1 MTKIDSPGALMAIEL
16 EIKLTLHPQQIPQAV
31 AWLLAQPQ
39 ASEGGR
45 KRLVNTYYDTPGN
58 ELNGQRTALR
68 LRQAGSRTIQTLKTQ
83 GEFVNGA
90 HKRNEWE
97 WEVPGPN
104 LQLSLLADT
113 PLADNVNLARLA
125 PVFETNFERQVI
137 MLADDNAVIEVVVDT
152 GEIIAGGQSRGL
164 CEIEFELKSGN
175 PSSLLIWAQK
185 LAQQCPVFLNLVSK
199 AEQGYFLAN
208 APMARARAVEN
219 AGENAGESAGE
230 NAEKSADEAT
240 AALNKLLQGLSQ
252 SWLKQ
257 QSVNMKG
264 LNLGAL
270 AHLAAGCAASQSW
283 SGLVETLQGG
293 TKVSD
298 LLQQPSLGQMQLAML
313 RHIADQ
319 PGANSPRSGK
329 S

>member
-1 MTKIDSPGALMAIEL
+1 MAVEL
-16 EIKLTLHPQQIPQAV
+16 EIKLTLYPQQIPQAV
-31 AWLLAQPQ
+31 AWLLEQPQ

-45 KRLVNTYYDTPGN
+45 KRLVNTYYDTPDN
-58 ELNGQRTALR
+58 ELNGQRIALR

-104 LQLSLLADT
+104 LQLGLLADT

-125 PVFETNFERQVI
+125 PVFQTNFERQVI
-137 MLADDNAVIEVVVDT
+137 MLADDNAVIEVAVDT
-152 GEIIAGGQSRGL
+152 GEVIANGQSRAL

-199 AEQGYFLAN
+199 AEQGYFLADESV
-208 APMARARAVEN
+208 ATARAI
-219 AGENAGESAGE
+219 ESDDESGG
-230 NAEKSADEAT
+230 EAT
-240 AALNKLLQGLSQ
+240 ASLNRLLQRLSQ

-257 QSVNMKG
+257 QSVSMKR
-264 LNLGAL
+264 LNLDAL
-270 AHLAAGCAASQSW
+270 VQLVARGNMVQPWSELAEQ
-283 SGLVETLQGG
+283 LQNG

-298 LLQQPSLGQMQLAML
+298 LLQQPLLGQVQLAML
-313 RHIADQ
+313 RQVADER
-319 PGANSPRSGK
+319 GA
-329 S
+329 

>member
-1 MTKIDSPGALMAIEL
+1 MAIEL

-58 ELNGQRTALR
+58 ELNGQRIALR
-68 LRQAGSRTIQTLKTQ
+68 LRQAGSRVIQTLKTQ

-90 HKRNEWE
+90 HNRNEWE

-104 LQLSLLADT
+104 LQLGLLADT

-137 MLADDNAVIEVVVDT
+137 MLADDNAVIEVAVDT
-152 GEIIAGGQSRGL
+152 GEIIASGQSRAL

-175 PSSLLIWAQK
+175 PGSLLIWAQK

-208 APMARARAVEN
+208 APMAHARAVESDDESGGEN
-219 AGENAGESAGE
+219 DDENAGE
-230 NAEKSADEAT
+230 AT
-240 AALNKLLQGLSQ
+240 ASLNKLLQRLSQ

-257 QSVNMKG
+257 QSVNMKS

-270 AHLAAGCAASQSW
+270 AQLAAGCAASQSW
-283 SGLVETLQGG
+283 PELVETLQGG

-298 LLQQPSLGQMQLAML
+298 LLQQPLLGQVQLAML

-319 PGANSPRSGK
+319 PGAN
-329 S
+329 

>member
-1 MTKIDSPGALMAIEL
+1 MTIEL

-31 AWLLAQPQ
+31 AWLLAQLE
-39 ASEGGR
+39 ASEGKR
-45 KRLVNTYYDTPGN
+45 KRLVNTYYDTPSN
-58 ELNGQRTALR
+58 ELNGQRIALR

-104 LQLSLLADT
+104 LQLGLLADT

-137 MLADDNAVIEVVVDT
+137 MLADDNAVIEVAVDT
-152 GEIIAGGQSRGL
+152 GEIIANGKSRAL
-164 CEIEFELKSGN
+164 CEIEFELKSSN

-199 AEQGYFLAN
+199 AEQGYFLADESL
-208 APMARARAVEN
+208 ATARAIESDDED
-219 AGENAGESAGE
+219 GGESAGE
-230 NAEKSADEAT
+230 AT
-240 AALNKLLQGLSQ
+240 ASLNRLLQYLSQ

-257 QSVNMKG
+257 QSVNMAS
-264 LNLGAL
+264 LNLDAL
-270 AHLAAGCAASQSW
+270 AQLAERSDMDQPW
-283 SGLVETLQGG
+283 SELVEQLQGG

-298 LLQQPSLGQMQLAML
+298 LLEQLLLGQIQLAML
-313 RHIADQ
+313 RQIADEQ
-319 PGANSPRSGK
+319 GTN
-329 S
+329 

>member
-1 MTKIDSPGALMAIEL
+1 MAIEL

-31 AWLLAQPQ
+31 AWLLEQRE

-45 KRLVNTYYDTPGN
+45 KRLVNTYYDTPDN
-58 ELNGQRTALR
+58 ELNGQRIALR

-104 LQLSLLADT
+104 LQLGLLADT

-125 PVFETNFERQVI
+125 PVFQTNFERQVI
-137 MLADDNAVIEVVVDT
+137 MLADDNAVIEVAVDT
-152 GEIIAGGQSRGL
+152 GEIIANGQSRTL
-164 CEIEFELKSGN
+164 CEVEFELKSGN
-175 PSSLLIWAQK
+175 PDSLLIWAQK

-199 AEQGYFLAN
+199 AEQGYFLADV
-208 APMARARAVEN
+208 PMANARAI
-219 AGENAGESAGE
+219 ENAGESAGE
-230 NAEKSADEAT
+230 AT
-240 AALNKLLQGLSQ
+240 ASLNRLLQRLSQ
-252 SWLKQ
+252 SWLNQ
-257 QSVNMKG
+257 QSVNMKS

-270 AHLAAGCAASQSW
+270 AQLAARSDMDQPW
-283 SGLVETLQGG
+283 SELTEQLQGG

-298 LLQQPSLGQMQLAML
+298 LLQQPLLGQVQLAML
-313 RHIADQ
+313 RQNADQ
-319 PGANSPRSGK
+319 QGAN
-329 S
+329 